1 MTNRSLARMSVN
13 RTAAEGFG
21 RAAAAYERGRPGYPQ
36 AAIDWMV
43 DQLGITPVS
52 TVVDLGA
59 GTGKFSRMMRS
70 TGARVIA
77 IEPVAAMR
85 VELTRAAPDV
95 EVLDGT
101 AEAISCADASVDVV
115 TAAQAFHWFAGP
127 AALNEIHR
135 VLRPAGGLGL
145 IWNRRD
151 KRDPLQAAI
160 DAIIRPYRRE
170 APTHE
175 RDQWREPMM
184 ASALFRPAGAHQFRH
199 EQTVDRDG
207 LVDRVLSIS
216 FIATLPDDERSAVGD
231 QVRKLVNQPPIR
243 LPYLTEVFLFRRR

>member
-1 MTNRSLARMSVN
+1 MSVN

-21 RAAAAYERGRPGYPQ
+21 RAAAAYERGRPDYPQ
-36 AAIDWMV
+36 AAIGWMV

-85 VELTRAAPDV
+85 IELTRAAPDV

-135 VLRPAGGLGL
+135 VLRPGGGLGL

-151 KRDPLQAAI
+151 KRDPMQAAI
-160 DAIIRPYRRE
+160 DAIIRPYRAE

-175 RDQWREPMM
+175 RDPWRGPMM
-184 ASALFRPAGAHQFRH
+184 VSALFRPAGERQFSH
-199 EQTVDRDG
+199 EQTVDIEG

-216 FIATLPDDERSAVGD
+216 FIATLPEDERATVRDRVRALVD
-231 QVRKLVNQPPIR
+231 QTPIT
-243 LPYLTEVFLFRRR
+243 LPYLTDVFLFRRR

>member
-1 MTNRSLARMSVN
+1 MSVHW
-13 RTAAEGFG
+13 RAAEGFG

-36 AAIDWMV
+36 AALDWMV
-43 DQLGITPVS
+43 ERLGITPDS

-59 GTGKFSRMMRS
+59 GTGKFSRMLRA
-70 TGARVIA
+70 TRARVIA
-77 IEPVAAMR
+77 VEPVAAMR
-85 VELTRAAPDV
+85 VELARAVPGI

-101 AEAISCADASVDVV
+101 AEAIPWSNASADAV

-127 AALNEIHR
+127 AALSEIHR

-151 KRDPLQAAI
+151 RRDPLQAAI
-160 DAIIRPYRRE
+160 DAIIRPHRGQ

-175 RDQWREPMM
+175 RDRWREPMM
-184 ASALFRPAGAHQFRH
+184 ASPLFGPAGEHQFRH
-199 EQTVDRDG
+199 EQTVDADG

-216 FIATLPDDERSAVGD
+216 FIATLRDGERSTVRD
-231 QVRKLVNQPPIR
+231 QLRALVDQAPVR
-243 LPYLTEVFLFRRR
+243 LPYLTDVFLFRPR

>member
-1 MTNRSLARMSVN
+1 MSVN

-59 GTGKFSRMMRS
+59 GTGKFSRMMRF

-95 EVLDGT
+95 EVLDGS

-127 AALNEIHR
+127 VALNEIHR

-160 DAIIRPYRRE
+160 DAIIRPYRAE

-175 RDQWREPMM
+175 RDPWREPMM
-184 ASALFRPAGAHQFRH
+184 VSALFRRAGERQFSH
-199 EQTVDRDG
+199 EQTVDIER

-216 FIATLPDDERSAVGD
+216 FIATLPEDERATVRD
-231 QVRKLVNQPPIR
+231 QVRATVDHTPIT
-243 LPYLTEVFLFRRR
+243 LPYLTDVFLFRRR

>member
-1 MTNRSLARMSVN
+1 MSVN

-52 TVVDLGA
+52 TVIDLGA

-85 VELTRAAPDV
+85 VELANAVPGV

-101 AEAISCADASVDVV
+101 AEAIPCADGSADVV
-115 TAAQAFHWFAGP
+115 TAAQAFHWFNGA
-127 AALNEIHR
+127 AALREIHR
-135 VLRPAGGLGL
+135 VLRRGGGLGL

-151 KRDPLQAAI
+151 KRYPVQAAI
-160 DAIIRPYRRE
+160 DEIIRPYRGR
-170 APTHE
+170 APSHE
-175 RDQWREPMM
+175 RDQWREPMTV
-184 ASALFRPAGAHQFRH
+184 SALFDPAGERQFSH
-199 EQTVDRDG
+199 EQAVDVEG

-216 FIATLPDDERSAVGD
+216 FIATLPDDERATVAD
-231 QVRKLVNQPPIR
+231 QVRALVDQTPIT
-243 LPYLTEVFLFRRR
+243 LPYLTDVYLFRRR

>member
-1 MTNRSLARMSVN
+1 MSVN
-13 RTAAEGFG
+13 WTAAEGFG

-43 DQLGITPVS
+43 DQLGITPIS

-85 VELTRAAPDV
+85 VELTSAAPDV
-95 EVLDGT
+95 EVVAGT

-127 AALNEIHR
+127 VALNEIHR

-160 DAIIRPYRRE
+160 DAIIRPYRAE

-175 RDQWREPMM
+175 RDPWREPMM
-184 ASALFRPAGAHQFRH
+184 VSALFRPAGERQFSH
-199 EQTVDRDG
+199 EQTVDIEG

-216 FIATLPDDERSAVGD
+216 FIATLPEDERATVRD
-231 QVRKLVNQPPIR
+231 QVRALVDQTPIT
-243 LPYLTEVFLFRRR
+243 LPYLTDVFLFRRR

>member
-1 MTNRSLARMSVN
+1 MSVH
-13 RTAAEGFG
+13 RRAAEGFG

-43 DQLGITPVS
+43 ERLRITPGA

-59 GTGKFSRMMRS
+59 GTGKFSRMMHAA
-70 TGARVIA
+70 GARVIA

-85 VELTRAAPDV
+85 AELASAVPGV
-95 EVLDGT
+95 AVLDGT
-101 AEAISCADASVDVV
+101 AEAIPCADASADAV
-115 TAAQAFHWFAGP
+115 TAAQAFHWFSGAS
-127 AALNEIHR
+127 ALSEIHR

-151 KRDPLQAAI
+151 TRDLLQAAI
-160 DAIIRPYRRE
+160 DAIIRPYRGR

-184 ASALFRPAGAHQFRH
+184 ASALFQPAGAHQFRH

-216 FIATLPDDERSAVGD
+216 FIATLPDDERTAVGD

-243 LPYLTEVFLFRRR
+243 LPYLTDVFLFRRR

>member
-1 MTNRSLARMSVN
+1 MSVN
-13 RTAAEGFG
+13 WTAAEGFG

-85 VELTRAAPDV
+85 VELANAVPGV
-95 EVLDGT
+95 GVLDGT
-101 AEAISCADASVDVV
+101 AEAIPCSDAFADVV
-115 TAAQAFHWFAGP
+115 TAAQAFHWFNGAS
-127 AALNEIHR
+127 ALSEIRR
-135 VLRPAGGLGL
+135 VLRLGGGLGL

-151 KRDPLQAAI
+151 KRYPLQAAI
-160 DAIIRPYRRE
+160 DEIIRPCRGR
-170 APTHE
+170 APGHE

-184 ASALFRPAGAHQFRH
+184 ASALFDPAGERQFSH
-199 EQTVDRDG
+199 EQTVDVEG

-216 FIATLPDDERSAVGD
+216 FIATLRDDERATVADRVRALAD
-231 QVRKLVNQPPIR
+231 QTPIT
-243 LPYLTEVFLFRRR
+243 LPYRTDVFLFRRR

>member
-1 MTNRSLARMSVN
+1 MSVH
-13 RTAAEGFG
+13 RRAAEGLG

-43 DQLGITPVS
+43 ERLRITPGA

-59 GTGKFSRMMRS
+59 GTGKFSRMRHAA
-70 TGARVIA
+70 GAGVTA
-77 IEPVAAMR
+77 MEPVAAMR
-85 VELTRAAPDV
+85 AELASAVPGV
-95 EVLDGT
+95 AVLDGT
-101 AEAISCADASVDVV
+101 AEAIPCADASADAV
-115 TAAQAFHWFAGP
+115 TAAQAFHWFSGAS
-127 AALNEIHR
+127 ALSEIHR

-151 KRDPLQAAI
+151 TRDLLQAAI
-160 DAIIRPYRRE
+160 DAIIRPYRGQ

-207 LVDRVLSIS
+207 LVDPVLSIS
-216 FIATLPDDERSAVGD
+216 FISALPDDERSAVGD

-243 LPYLTEVFLFRRR
+243 LPYLTEVFRFRRR

>member
-1 MTNRSLARMSVN
+1 MSIH

-43 DQLGITPVS
+43 DQLDITSAS

-59 GTGKFSRMMRS
+59 GTGKFSRMLRP

-85 VELTRAAPDV
+85 VELARVVPGI

-101 AEAISCADASVDVV
+101 AEAIPCGDASADAV
-115 TAAQAFHWFAGP
+115 TAAQAFHWFSGA
-127 AALNEIHR
+127 AALREIHR
-135 VLRPAGGLGL
+135 VLRPQGGLGL

-160 DAIIRPYRRE
+160 DAIIRPHRGR
-170 APTHE
+170 APIHE
-175 RDQWREPMM
+175 RDSWRESMM
-184 ASALFRPAGAHQFRH
+184 ASALFRPTGERQFSY
-199 EQTVDRDG
+199 EQAVDADG
-207 LVDRVLSIS
+207 LVARVLSIS
-216 FIATLPDDERSAVGD
+216 FIATLSDGERSTVRD
-231 QVRKLVNQPPIR
+231 QVSALVDRTPIM
-243 LPYLTEVFLFRRR
+243 LPYLTDVFLFRRR